1 MVAHPQPLDHT
12 TTNRFILLF
21 QDLIETFIDYI
32 RDQKGYSKHTVRSYL
47 VDLKRFSDF
56 LVKREDRREDKNVEL
71 EPDSITPLIIR
82 EYLGSLYG
90 NVSRSTI
97 ARRLSTIRSFFLFL
111 EKKGLSTGNPAVDIA
126 TPKMKRHLPN
136 YLCVDDVFRLLD
148 KPGKKKP
155 LFLRDLAILEMLY
168 SCGIRASELEAL
180 NLSCVD
186 FDQRLVRVTG
196 KGNKERIVPIGH
208 KAIQAIKIYLEAT
221 QKLRKK
227 SSRNPQDPP
236 LFINFRGERLSVRSM
251 GRIIKRHAVESGL
264 SSEVSPHSMRH
275 SFATHM
281 LDGGADLRSV
291 QELLGHE
298 NLSTTQKY
306 THVSLDRL
314 MKVYDKAHPRS
325 GK

>member
-1 MVAHPQPLDHT
+1 M
-12 TTNRFILLF
+12 LL
-21 QDLIETFIDYI
+21 QDLIEIFIDHI
-32 RDQKGYSKHTVRSYL
+32 RDHKGYSKHTVRSYL

-56 LVKREDRREDKNVEL
+56 LAKREAFRDDSDAEL
-71 EPDSITPLIIR
+71 NPDSISPLIVR

-111 EKKGLSTGNPAVDIA
+111 EKKGLSAGNPAVDIA
-126 TPKMKRHLPN
+126 TPKMEKHLPN
-136 YLCVDDVFRLLD
+136 YLCVDDVFRLLE

-155 LFLRDLAILEMLY
+155 LFLRDVAIMEMLY

-180 NLSCVD
+180 NLSCID
-186 FDQRLVRVTG
+186 FDQRLVKVMG
-196 KGNKERIVPIGH
+196 KGKKERIVPIGQ
-208 KAIQAIKIYLEAT
+208 KAIQAIQIYLEVT
-221 QKLRKK
+221 QNLRKK
-227 SSRNPQDPP
+227 SIRDPKVLP
-236 LFINFRGERLSVRSM
+236 LFINFRGERLSVRSV

-325 GK
+325 GR